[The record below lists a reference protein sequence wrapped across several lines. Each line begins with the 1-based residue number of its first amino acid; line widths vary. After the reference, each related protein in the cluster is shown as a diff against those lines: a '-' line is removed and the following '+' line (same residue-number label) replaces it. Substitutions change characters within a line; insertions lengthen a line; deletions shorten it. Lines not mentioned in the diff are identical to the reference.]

1 MMRQPWLRQQ
11 DIPGDAAAPPDD
23 FSPRSATMPS
33 RRAALALAA
42 ALLLLA
48 AGRSEAILDA
58 AYGLPV
64 APGTEAAIA
73 GAEAWNGALA
83 QLGVPD
89 AMRRLRG
96 LLSAGR

>member
-1 MMRQPWLRQQ
+1 MRQPWLRQQ

-23 FSPRSATMPS
+23 FSPRSATIPS

-64 APGTEAAIA
+64 VPGTEAAIA
-73 GAEAWNGALA
+73 AAEAWDGALA

>member
-1 MMRQPWLRQQ
+1 MRQPWLRQA
-11 DIPGDAAAPPDD
+11 GDANGAGAPPDD
-23 FSPRSATMPS
+23 FSPRSATIPV

-64 APGTEAAIA
+64 APDTEAAIA
-73 GAEAWNGALA
+73 AAEAWNGALGE
-83 QLGVPD
+83 LGVPG

-96 LLSAGR
+96 LLSTGR

>member
-1 MMRQPWLRQQ
+1 MRQPWLRQA
-11 DIPGDAAAPPDD
+11 GDASEAATPSDD
-23 FSPRSATMPS
+23 FSPRSATIPS

-73 GAEAWNGALA
+73 AAEAWNGALEE
-83 QLGVPD
+83 LGVPG

>member
-1 MMRQPWLRQQ
+1 MRQPWLRQQ

-73 GAEAWNGALA
+73 AAEAWNGALGE
-83 QLGVPD
+83 LGVPG

-96 LLSAGR
+96 LLSTGR

>member
-1 MMRQPWLRQQ
+1 MRQPWLRQQ

-23 FSPRSATMPS
+23 FSPRSATIPS

-73 GAEAWNGALA
+73 AAEAWNGALA

>member
-1 MMRQPWLRQQ
+1 MRQPWLRQQ

-73 GAEAWNGALA
+73 AAEAWDGALA

>member
-1 MMRQPWLRQQ
+1 MRQPWLRRQ
-11 DIPGDAAAPPDD
+11 DDPGANAAPPDD

-33 RRAALALAA
+33 RRAALALAT

-73 GAEAWNGALA
+73 AAEAWNGALA
-83 QLGVPD
+83 GLGVPG
-89 AMRRLRG
+89 AMRRLRD